1 MSARPVEPFPLAVGG
16 LIALAV
22 AVGVGRFI
30 YTPILPPMVEAL
42 RLTKSE
48 AGLIA
53 SANFAGYLAGA
64 LCATLPWGKGNP
76 RRALLAFLALSGLST
91 AAMAFGASTPTL
103 AVMRF
108 VGGLASAYVL
118 VLSSSLV
125 LGRLARVGAARLS
138 YVHFAG
144 VGVGIAGSALLV
156 WTLAAVGADW
166 RAMWLWSGLG
176 ALICSV
182 FVVRLVPPDDA
193 SLTTA
198 LRLRERSVR
207 NKRALMRLS
216 AAYGLFGFGYVIT
229 ATFIVAIVR
238 ASPSARAV
246 EPMFWLIVGLV
257 AIPSVWG
264 WVMAGRRLGT
274 PRAFAVASALLG
286 LGVVASVVSTTILAL
301 TLSSVLLGATF
312 MGVTALGLI
321 GVGELAPEARDTWIA
336 IATSVFSVGQIAGPL
351 VAGYGY
357 DATGSFLLP
366 SLIAAAALAIGAG
379 LTFNLGPD
387 KATAR
392 TTTNA

>member
-1 MSARPVEPFPLAVGG
+1 MSGRPIEPLPLAVGG

-42 RLTKSE
+42 GLTKSE

-64 LCATLPWGKGNP
+64 LCATLPWGKDNP
-76 RRALLAFLALSGLST
+76 RRALLLFLGLSGLST
-91 AAMAFGASTPTL
+91 AAMALGHSTL
-103 AVMRF
+103 MFSILRG
-108 VGGLASAYVL
+108 VGGFASAYVL
-118 VLSSSLV
+118 VLASSLV
-125 LGRLARVGAARLS
+125 LGRLGRAGAGNLS

-156 WTLAAVGADW
+156 WALAAVGADW
-166 RAMWLWSGLG
+166 RAMWLWSGLC
-176 ALICSV
+176 AMISAV

-193 SLTTA
+193 AIATA
-198 LRLRERSVR
+198 QRTPAADVR
-207 NKRALMRLS
+207 NKRALMQLS

-238 ASPSARAV
+238 ASPSARAI
-246 EPMFWLIVGLV
+246 EPVFWLIVGVV
-257 AIPSVWG
+257 AIPSVWL
-264 WVMAGRRLGT
+264 WVQAGRRLGA

-286 LGVVASVVSTTILAL
+286 LGVIASVVSTTVLAL
-301 TLSSVLLGATF
+301 ALSCVLLGGTF

-336 IATSVFSVGQIAGPL
+336 IATSAFSVGQIAGPL
-351 VAGYGY
+351 AAGYGY
-357 DATGSFLLP
+357 DLTESFLLP
-366 SLIAAAALAIGAG
+366 SLMAAAALAVGAG

-387 KATAR
+387 RTEAQ

>member
-1 MSARPVEPFPLAVGG
+1 MSARPVDPVPLAVGG

-42 RLTKSE
+42 KLTKSE

-64 LCATLPWGKGNP
+64 LCATLPWGKSHP
-76 RRALLAFLALSGLST
+76 RRSLLAFLALSGLST
-91 AAMAFGASTPTL
+91 AAMALGSSTL
-103 AVMRF
+103 SFSILRF

-125 LGRLARVGAARLS
+125 LGRLARVGAANLS

-156 WTLAAVGADW
+156 WALAAVHADW

-176 ALICSV
+176 AMISSV
-182 FVVRLVPPDDA
+182 FVVRLVPPDDMGVA
-193 SLTTA
+193 TA
-198 LRLRERSVR
+198 QRTAAAAAR
-207 NKRALMRLS
+207 NRGALVQLS

-238 ASPSARAV
+238 ASPSARAI
-246 EPMFWLIVGLV
+246 EPVFWLIVGLV
-257 AIPSVWG
+257 AIPSVRV
-264 WVMAGRRLGT
+264 WVAAGRWLGA
-274 PRAFAVASALLG
+274 PRAFAVASVLLG
-286 LGVVASVVSTTILAL
+286 LGVIASVVSTTVLAL
-301 TLSSVLLGATF
+301 ALSCVLLGGTF

-321 GVGELAPEARDTWIA
+321 GVAELAPEARDTWIA
-336 IATSVFSVGQIAGPL
+336 IATSAFSVGQIAGPL
-351 VAGYGY
+351 AAGYGY
-357 DATGSFLLP
+357 DLTGSFLLP
-366 SLIAAAALAIGAG
+366 SLMAAAALAVGAG

-387 KATAR
+387 KTAAQ
-392 TTTNA
+392 TTTKA